1 MGSAGMYG
9 DAVERVLAAVGDDYG
24 DAAGGDAEFDG
35 EYGAEL
41 LGEHER
47 KLHVEW
53 FGDGGCGAVCRCDN
67 DIAVRDVGGCVDSV
81 AVPVGAG
88 NRV

>member
-9 DAVERVLAAVGDDYG
+9 DAVERVLAAVGDDYC

-41 LGEHER
+41 LREHEL
-47 KLHVEW
+47 KLYLDG
-53 FGDGGCGAVCRCDN
+53 FGDGDCGAVCGCDD
-67 DIAVRDVGGCVDSV
+67 DIAVRDVGGGVDSV

-88 NRV
+88 NRA